1 MHLKPPRFITNT
13 TPHNKMDRLKFLSEC
28 LEKEKSADVSSMSAL
43 TDNLTPKQLASR
55 GLAIVNLTMTSLRT
69 GFGGKLV
76 ATLEPDVSISPEI
89 TGGSDIRTGDLIK
102 IVKGK
107 ASKED
112 KTVEGV
118 VLKSTKVKL
127 EVALDES
134 FDATESLDGVRLHVI
149 KLANNATY
157 RRMEFALGDMQKMK
171 ELTDLMRVV
180 VDKERIND
188 HKDDPKLKLFNEQLN
203 PSQIEAVQHSIGSA
217 QVTVVHGPPGTGKTH
232 TLVEIIRQ
240 LVQKKGQRVLVCGPS
255 NISVDTLL
263 ERLHPHFN
271 GNQLLRIGH
280 PARLLEAN
288 LQHSLDIVSKTCDS
302 GQIVRDVQVNID
314 QQLRKIS
321 KTKSGREKYTMYKEI
336 GMLRKEFKERQKK
349 VVADLLLQAKVV
361 CATLH
366 GTGDSCLKDVQFDTI
381 IIDEISQSLEPQC
394 WIPISRYPSAQ
405 KLIIAGDNMQLP
417 PTVKTEEKKIKKQLE
432 KTLFD
437 HLVGNYDNIKR
448 LLKVQ
453 YRMHHGIMQF
463 PSEELYGGQLTAHK
477 SVAEH
482 LLADLPHVTEEYE
495 TTTPVL
501 WIDTQ
506 GDDFYEQ
513 EDDSGKLNPSRL
525 NDSEAYLVRRHVLKL
540 LELGVD
546 ELEIGVI
553 TPYSAQAS
561 LIRSLIHPTHPAVE
575 VATVDS
581 FQGREKEAIV
591 LSLVRSNEN
600 HEIGFLGEFRRLNV
614 AMTRPK
620 RHLCIVG
627 NMETLERGS
636 EYTRAWAEYGEEH
649 DEVEFPSL
657 DEVIELQQ
665 E

>member
-1 MHLKPPRFITNT
+1 
-13 TPHNKMDRLKFLSEC
+13 MDRLKYLYTC
-28 LEKEKSADVSSMSAL
+28 LEAEKAADVASMSSL
-43 TDNLTPKQLASR
+43 TSSLTPKQLASR
-55 GLAIVNLTMTSLRT
+55 GLAIVNLTLASLRT

-76 ATLEPDVSISPEI
+76 ATLEPDVSISPEM
-89 TGGSDIRTGDLIK
+89 TGGNDIRTGDLIK

-107 ASKED
+107 ATKDD
-112 KTVEGV
+112 KSVEAV
-118 VLKSTKVKL
+118 VLKSTKSKI

-134 FDATESLDGVRLHVI
+134 FDATNSLDGVRLHVI

-157 RRMEFALGDMQKMK
+157 RRMEFALNDMQKMK
-171 ELTDLMRVV
+171 EQEMSDLMRVC
-180 VDKERIND
+180 VDKETISD
-188 HKDDPKLKLFNEQLN
+188 HKDDPNLQLFNTSLN
-203 PSQIEAVQHSIGSA
+203 ASQVEAVQHSVGSA

-302 GQIVRDVQVNID
+302 GQIVKDVQVSID

-321 KTKSGREKYTMYKEI
+321 KTKSGREKYAMYKEI

-405 KLIIAGDNMQLP
+405 KLIIAGDNQQLP
-417 PTVKTEEKKIKKQLE
+417 PTVKCEQSKIKKQLE
-432 KTLFD
+432 LTLFD

-453 YRMHHGIMQF
+453 YRMHDAIMQF
-463 PSEELYGGQLTAHK
+463 PSQELYGGQLVAHS

-482 LLADLPHVTEEYE
+482 TLADLPHVTEDYE
-495 TTTPVL
+495 TTTPVI

-513 EDDSGKLNPSRL
+513 EDESGKLNPSRL
-525 NDSEAYLVRRHVLKL
+525 NDSEAYLVRRHVGKL
-540 LELGVD
+540 LDLGVS
-546 ELEIGVI
+546 EAEIGVI

-561 LIRSLIHPTHPAVE
+561 LIRSLIHPTNPGVE

-581 FQGREKEAIV
+581 FQGREKEAII

-600 HEIGFLGEFRRLNV
+600 HEIGFLGEYRRLNV
-614 AMTRPK
+614 AMTRPR
-620 RHLCIVG
+620 RHLCVVG
-627 NMETLERGS
+627 NMETLSRGS
-636 EYTRAWAEYGEEH
+636 EFTRAWAKHGEDA
-649 DEVEFPSL
+649 DEIEFPSL

-665 E
+665 